1 MIIWHNYTKRNR
13 SWTRKVISWRRF
25 QAFDLFWLVRY
36 DMTFIISSKRI
47 AGKLVQTVSYYFLL
61 IDGAGG
67 HVNKQVSAKWCQ
79 RYVGKL
85 RFHFLLN
92 GRNSSLTSL
101 DVLQRQ

>member
-1 MIIWHNYTKRNR
+1 M
-13 SWTRKVISWRRF
+13 ISWRRF

-67 HVNKQVSAKWCQ
+67 HVNKQVCQ
-79 RYVGKL
+79 PSGVNVMSENYV
-85 RFHFLLN
+85 
-92 GRNSSLTSL
+92 NSTSY
-101 DVLQRQ
+101 